1 MKLYDCLVR
10 LADSTTNEVPLF
22 GITVPE
28 IYILRD
34 IHGIDAV
41 VRIKPAGETDLD
53 EGAERDR
60 LALRYSGT
68 RVAKLFGL
76 FHQALPDRLDPATEA
91 RIEELVVEK
100 ERQTEIQAV
109 QDRAAFEHAV
119 KMEVGRRMKEQE
131 NALAEAAT
139 NNDSDEVTAPASD
152 GEYDEDDDDD
162 AGFGASPLPAP
173 PPPPPVTDLGQLQ
186 EKEEEKPRKKHGWSF
201 SETSPAAP
209 VA

>member
-1 MKLYDCLVR
+1 MKLYDCHVR

-22 GITVPE
+22 DVTVPE

-41 VRIKPAGETDLD
+41 VRIKPAGEQSRN
-53 EGAERDR
+53 EGFERDR
-60 LALRYSGT
+60 LAVRYTGA
-68 RVAKLFGL
+68 RVAKLFGQ
-76 FHQALPDRLDPATEA
+76 FHQALPDQLDPATEA
-91 RIEELVVEK
+91 RIEEVVVEK

-119 KMEVGRRMKEQE
+119 KMEVGRRLKEQE

-139 NNDSDEVTAPASD
+139 NSDSDEVTAPASD
-152 GEYDEDDDDD
+152 GEYDDEDDDDD
-162 AGFGASPLPAP
+162 TGFGVSPLPA

-186 EKEEEKPRKKHGWSF
+186 ATEEKPRKKHGWSL
-201 SETSPAAP
+201 SEDAPAAP
-209 VA
+209 AS